1 MSSMLVFQLCS
12 NLASMGGAEAVG
24 AFRQSG
30 AFPLNSLIEGV
41 VGAALGLTRDSDRW
55 EDLRRSFSTVTMC
68 LPVRTTRRIS
78 DFHTALTQGGKK
90 KLVGS
95 SDTDDSESE
104 QGSKG
109 TAGAFLSRREYLC
122 DVCVDVG
129 LVARDDAAFNLEMI
143 AKALK
148 APHFSLYFG
157 RKSAPLTLPP
167 DPCIYDTENFAGG
180 FLAYYARQR
189 ELGFIPDLKCAD
201 EFEGYFDFDGTSQKL
216 QADVY
221 WQDLPCPLQ
230 VKLLE
235 TFTVRDRCLNR
246 KSWIFAPSTQHYG
259 LLALTGGGHV

>member
-12 NLASMGGAEAVG
+12 NLASMGGPEAVG

-30 AFPLNSLIEGV
+30 SFPLNSLIEGV
-41 VGAALGLTRDSDRW
+41 VGAALGLTRDSGRW
-55 EDLRRSFSTVTMC
+55 EDLRHSFATVTMC

-78 DFHTALTQGGKK
+78 DFHTVLTQGRYAGD
-90 KLVGS
+90 LPQEVSPVSSEIRQGRGAGS
-95 SDTDDSESE
+95 
-104 QGSKG
+104 
-109 TAGAFLSRREYLC
+109 FLSRREYLC

-129 LVARDDAAFNLEMI
+129 LVAREGAAFSLETI

-167 DPCIYDTENFAGG
+167 DPCIYETENFATV
-180 FLAYYARQR
+180 FLTYFERQR
-189 ELGFIPDLKCAD
+189 ELGFIPDLKGAD
-201 EFEGYFDFDGTSQKL
+201 EFEDYFDFDGGEKAL

-230 VKLLE
+230 VQPLE
-235 TFTVRDRCLNR
+235 TFTVRDRCINR
-246 KSWIFAPSTQHYG
+246 QAWIFAPSTQHHG
-259 LLALTGGGHV
+259 LLALTGGGHD